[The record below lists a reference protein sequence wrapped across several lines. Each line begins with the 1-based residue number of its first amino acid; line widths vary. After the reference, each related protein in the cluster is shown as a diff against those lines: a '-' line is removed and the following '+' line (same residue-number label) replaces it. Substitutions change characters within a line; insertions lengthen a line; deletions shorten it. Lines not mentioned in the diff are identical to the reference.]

1 MMIQF
6 PTKETPILC
15 QGITS
20 ATGATHIERAIAYG
34 SHIVS
39 GISRDK
45 SVTRFMDI
53 PVYATVKEAVRKTKP
68 KVSVIFSSPTRVYA
82 DTEEAIKAHIPLVI
96 CTTTHVPY
104 HDVLRMRALARKHH
118 VYLIGPAS
126 PGIVVPEQ
134 VLAGNMPAD
143 LFPKGN
149 IGVVSRSSS
158 LTYESV
164 QQLSGQKLGVS
175 TCIGIGSGAL
185 LGTSFVP
192 VVEALLSDTS
202 TSAILII
209 GKVNSHFEI
218 ELADYL
224 KQNKPKKPVFV
235 YLAGRATKQV
245 SSVPLLGCSAQKIDN
260 VVAYKRKI
268 CADAGMILIT
278 RFDKIGFKI
287 AEYFTSKKEKGKS
300 EKKNDVK

>member
-1 MMIQF
+1 MTIQF
-6 PTKETPILC
+6 PTKDTPILC

-20 ATGATHIERAIAYG
+20 STGATHIERAVAYG

-45 SVTRFMDI
+45 SITRFMDI
-53 PVYATVKEAVRKTKP
+53 PVYASVKEAVRKTKP
-68 KVSVIFSSPTRVYA
+68 KISVVFSSPSRVCA
-82 DTEEAIKAHIPLVI
+82 DTEEAIKAHIPMII

-104 HDVLRMRALARKHH
+104 HDVLRMRALAKKHQ

-126 PGIVVPEQ
+126 PGIVVPNE

-149 IGVVSRSSS
+149 IGIVSRSSS

-164 QQLSGQKLGVS
+164 QQLSGQNLGVS
-175 TCIGIGSGAL
+175 TCIGIGSGTL

-192 VVEALLSDTS
+192 VVEALLTDEA

-224 KQNKPKKPVFV
+224 KQNKPQKPVFV

-245 SSVPLLGCSAQKIDN
+245 SSVPLLGCDDQKIKN
-260 VVAYKRKI
+260 VVAHKRKI

-278 RFDKIGFKI
+278 RFDKIGSKI
-287 AEYFTSKKEKGKS
+287 AEYFTLKKEKS

>member
-68 KVSVIFSSPTRVYA
+68 KVSVVFSSPTRVYA

-104 HDVLRMRALARKHH
+104 HDVLRMRALAKKHH

-149 IGVVSRSSS
+149 IGIVSRSSS
-158 LTYESV
+158 LTSESV

-185 LGTSFVP
+185 CYVIGKIRSGWYDRY
-192 VVEALLSDTS
+192 LSDLDALS
-202 TSAILII
+202 DAVL
-209 GKVNSHFEI
+209 
-218 ELADYL
+218 DYMN
-224 KQNKPKKPVFV
+224 KQ
-235 YLAGRATKQV
+235 
-245 SSVPLLGCSAQKIDN
+245 
-260 VVAYKRKI
+260 
-268 CADAGMILIT
+268 
-278 RFDKIGFKI
+278 
-287 AEYFTSKKEKGKS
+287 
-300 EKKNDVK
+300 